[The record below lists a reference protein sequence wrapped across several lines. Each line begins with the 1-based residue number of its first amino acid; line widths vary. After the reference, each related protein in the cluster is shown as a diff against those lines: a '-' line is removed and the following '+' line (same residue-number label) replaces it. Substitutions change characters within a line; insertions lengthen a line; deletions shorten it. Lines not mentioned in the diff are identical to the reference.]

1 MSFTASPTLS
11 QRLIARAAAATLMAC
26 LGLAVGLGVATPADA
41 QPQTVSQDP
50 STVKMVCGKYGGAY
64 TPPDQY
70 SGAGCLYPDGTYTH
84 CDLHNNCTTTPPD
97 RSGAPEDQPD
107 VAGNAPDVTGGS
119 GPRVPGAPLSG
130 RA

>member
-1 MSFTASPTLS
+1 MSITASPTLS
-11 QRLIARAAAATLMAC
+11 QRLVVRAAAATLMAC

-84 CDLHNNCTTTPPD
+84 CDLNNNCTTTPPD

-107 VAGNAPDVTGGS
+107 VTEGR
-119 GPRVPGAPLSG
+119 GPQVPGAPLSG